1 MRRLF
6 SSIYKEFL
14 VLIRDRAGLAI
25 LYIMPL
31 VLILIMTII
40 QDATFRTVKEA
51 NISMILV
58 NNDKDSLGEAISE
71 GLYAS
76 EFFQIVEEID
86 GEKIT
91 TERAKELVAQGE
103 YKIGIIIP
111 ERATEAI
118 RGNVNAFI
126 NKSFKS
132 FSIPGMKKRTKQ
144 STIDITIFIDPATSH
159 SFKNSVMSSLKE
171 FTSKLEIEM
180 FFKNFSE
187 AMAQMMPDQK
197 PIKFEGFQ
205 TINYKEVY
213 ASQTNDDLLPN
224 SVQHNVPAWTMFAMF
239 FIVLP
244 LAGNIIKERD
254 DGSAFRLKTMPGSFV
269 TIMFS
274 KIVIYLTVAFTQFV
288 LMLLIGVYI
297 MPLIG
302 LPQLEI
308 GPHKIALAVMALASG
323 LAATGYGVTLG
334 TIATTHEQAATFGAV
349 SIIIFAALGGIWVP
363 VYVMPATMRI
373 ISQFSPLHWGLNG
386 FYDIFLRGGNLM
398 VVLSE
403 TIKLLVFFMA
413 MLGIAIAYNKYNKAK

>member
-1 MRRLF
+1 MLRLL

-25 LYIMPL
+25 LFIMPL
-31 VLILIMTII
+31 VLILIMTLI
-40 QDATFRTVKEA
+40 QDSSFKSIKQV

-58 NNDKDSLGEAISE
+58 NNDNDSLGQAISK
-71 GLYAS
+71 GLYTS
-76 EFFQIVEEID
+76 EFFQIVEKID

-91 TERAKELVAQGE
+91 EERAKELVAQGK
-103 YKIGIIIP
+103 YKLGIIIP
-111 ERATEAI
+111 ERATDAI
-118 RGNVNAFI
+118 RGNVNALI

-132 FSIPGMKKRTKQ
+132 FNIPGVKKRTKK
-144 STIDITIFIDPATSH
+144 STVDVTIYIDPATSQ
-159 SFKNSVMSSLKE
+159 SFKNMVMSSLKE
-171 FTSKLEIEM
+171 FTSQLEIEM

-187 AMAQMMPDQK
+187 AMAQLMPDQK
-197 PIKFEGFQ
+197 AIKFGSFE
-205 TINYKEVY
+205 TIKYKEVY
-213 ASQTNDDLLPN
+213 ASTTEDELLPN

-269 TIMFS
+269 TVMFS
-274 KIVIYLTVAFTQFV
+274 KIFVFLGVAFLQFI
-288 LMLLIGVYI
+288 LMLLVGVYI
-297 MPLIG
+297 MPVMG

-308 GPHKIALAVMALASG
+308 GPHKIALGVMALASG
-323 LAATGYGVTLG
+323 LAATGYGVLIG

-363 VYVMPATMRI
+363 VYIMPHTIRI

-386 FYDIFLRGGNLM
+386 FYDIFLRGGDLT
-398 VVLSE
+398 VVLAE
-403 TIKLLVFFMA
+403 TAKLLTFFII
-413 MLGIAIAYNKYNKAK
+413 MLGLAIVYNKLNRTK

>member
-1 MRRLF
+1 MLRLL

-14 VLIRDRAGLAI
+14 ILIRDRAGLAI
-25 LYIMPL
+25 LFIMPL
-31 VLILIMTII
+31 VLILIMTVI
-40 QDATFRTVKEA
+40 QDATFKTVKQV

-91 TERAKELVAQGE
+91 KEKAEELVAQGK
-103 YKIGIIIP
+103 YKLGIIIP

-118 RGNVNAFI
+118 RGNVNALI

-132 FSIPGMKKRTKQ
+132 FNIPGVKKRTKK
-144 STIDITIFIDPATSH
+144 STIDITIYIDPVTSQ
-159 SFKNSVMSSLKE
+159 SFKNMVMSSLKE
-171 FTSKLEIEM
+171 FTSQLEIEM

-187 AMAQMMPDQK
+187 AMAQLMPDQK
-197 PIKFEGFQ
+197 PIKFESFG
-205 TINYKEVY
+205 TINYKEIY
-213 ASQTNDDLLPN
+213 ASTTNDEILPN

-254 DGSAFRLKTMPGSFV
+254 DGSAFRLKTMPGSFI

-274 KIVIYLTVAFTQFV
+274 KIFVFLGVSFLQFI
-288 LMLLIGVYI
+288 LMLLVGVYI
-297 MPLIG
+297 MPLLG

-308 GPHKIALAVMALASG
+308 GSHKIALGVMALASG
-323 LAATGYGVTLG
+323 LAATGYGVLIG

-363 VYVMPATMRI
+363 AYVMPPALRI

-386 FYDIFLRGGNLM
+386 FYDIFLRGGDLT

-403 TIKLLVFFMA
+403 TAKLLTFFII
-413 MLGIAIAYNKYNKAK
+413 MLGLAIVYNKLNKTK

>member
-1 MRRLF
+1 MLRLL
-6 SSIYKEFL
+6 SSIYKELL

-25 LYIMPL
+25 LFIMPL
-31 VLILIMTII
+31 VLILIMTLI
-40 QDATFRTVKEA
+40 QDATFRTVKEV

-58 NNDKDSLGEAISE
+58 NNDKDSLGEAISK

-76 EFFQIVEEID
+76 EFFQIVEKINGEHID
-86 GEKIT
+86 EET
-91 TERAKELVAQGE
+91 AKELIARGD

-118 RGNVNAFI
+118 RGNVNALI

-132 FSIPGMKKRTKQ
+132 FNIPGVKKRTKK
-144 STIDITIFIDPATSH
+144 STIDVTIYIDPATSN
-159 SFKNSVMSSLKE
+159 SFKNMVMSSLKE
-171 FTSKLEIEM
+171 FTSQLEIEM

-187 AMAQMMPDQK
+187 AMAQLIPDQK
-197 PIKFEGFQ
+197 PIKFESFE
-205 TINYKEVY
+205 TIRYKEVY
-213 ASQTNDDLLPN
+213 ASTTKDEVLPN

-269 TIMFS
+269 MIMFS
-274 KIVIYLTVAFTQFV
+274 KIFVFLGVSFVQFI
-288 LMLLIGVYI
+288 LMLLVGVYI
-297 MPLIG
+297 MPAMG

-308 GPHKIALAVMALASG
+308 GPHKIALAVMALSSG
-323 LAATGYGVTLG
+323 LAATGYGVAIG

-363 VYVMPATMRI
+363 VYVMPHTIRI

-386 FYDIFLRGGNLM
+386 FYDIFLRGGDLM
-398 VVLSE
+398 VVLAE
-403 TIKLLVFFMA
+403 AGKLLIFFVI
-413 MLGIAIAYNKYNKAK
+413 MLGIAIVYNNYTKTK

>member
-1 MRRLF
+1 MIRLI

-25 LYIMPL
+25 LFIMPL
-31 VLILIMTII
+31 VLILIMTLI
-40 QDATFRTVKEA
+40 QDATFRTVKEVD
-51 NISMILV
+51 ISMILV
-58 NNDKDSLGEAISE
+58 NNDRDSLGEAISQ
-71 GLYAS
+71 GLYDS
-76 EFFQIVEEID
+76 EFFTIVEEID

-91 TERAKELVAQGE
+91 DSLAKELVARGD

-111 ERATEAI
+111 ERATDAI
-118 RGNVNAFI
+118 RGNVNALI

-132 FSIPGMKKRTKQ
+132 FNVPGVKKRTRK
-144 STIDITIFIDPATSH
+144 STIDITIYIDPATSQ
-159 SFKNSVMSSLKE
+159 SFKNMVMSSLKE
-171 FTSKLEIEM
+171 FTSQLEIEM

-187 AMAQMMPDQK
+187 AMAQMMPGQK
-197 PIKFEGFQ
+197 PIKFESFE
-205 TINYKEVY
+205 TIKYQEVY
-213 ASQTNDDLLPN
+213 ASTTKDEMLPN

-269 TIMFS
+269 TVMFS
-274 KIVIYLTVAFTQFV
+274 KIFVFLGVAFLQFI
-288 LMLLIGVYI
+288 LMLMVGVYI
-297 MPLIG
+297 MPLMG

-308 GPHKIALAVMALASG
+308 GPHKIALGVMAIASG
-323 LAATGYGVTLG
+323 LAATGYGVAIG

-363 VYVMPATMRI
+363 VYVMPHTIRI

-386 FYDIFLRGGNLM
+386 FYDIFLRGGDIS
-398 VVLSE
+398 VVIAE
-403 TIKLLVFFMA
+403 TAKLLLFFVI
-413 MLGIAIAYNKYNKAK
+413 MLLIAVAYNKYTKTK

>member
-25 LYIMPL
+25 LFIMPL

-40 QDATFRTVKEA
+40 QDASFKSVKEV
-51 NISMILV
+51 NISMVLV
-58 NNDKDSLGEAISE
+58 NNDNDSLGQAITQ
-71 GLYAS
+71 GLYES
-76 EFFQIVEEID
+76 EFFQIIEEID
-86 GEKIT
+86 GKKIT
-91 TERAKELVAQGE
+91 KEQAQELVAKGE
-103 YKIGIIIP
+103 YKIGVIIP
-111 ERATEAI
+111 ARATDAI
-118 RGNVNAFI
+118 RGNVNSFI

-132 FSIPGMKKRTKQ
+132 FQVPGVKKRTKH
-144 STIDITIFIDPATSH
+144 STIDITIFIDPATSQ

-171 FTSKLEIEM
+171 FTSQLEINM
-180 FFKNFSE
+180 FFKNFSL
-187 AMAQMMPDQK
+187 AVAQMMPDQK

-213 ASQTNDDLLPN
+213 ASTTNDEILPN

-254 DGSAFRLKTMPGSFV
+254 EGSAFRLKTMPGSYITV
-269 TIMFS
+269 MFS
-274 KIVIYLTVAFTQFV
+274 KVFVFLGVAFAQFILMV
-288 LMLLIGVYI
+288 LVGIYV
-297 MPLIG
+297 MPAIG

-308 GPHKIALAVMALASG
+308 GPHKIALGVMALSSG
-323 LAATGYGVTLG
+323 LAATGYGVALG
-334 TIATTHEQAATFGAV
+334 TIATTHEQAASFGAV

-363 VYVMPATMRI
+363 VYVMPHTMRV

-386 FYDIFLRGGNLM
+386 FYDIFLRGGDLV
-398 VVLSE
+398 VVLAE
-403 TIKLLVFFMA
+403 TAKLLFFCGL
-413 MLGIAIAYNKYNKAK
+413 MLVIAYVYNRYTRTK

>member
-1 MRRLF
+1 MLRLL
-6 SSIYKEFL
+6 SSIYKELL

-25 LYIMPL
+25 LFMMPL
-31 VLILIMTII
+31 VLIIIMTLI
-40 QDATFRTVKEA
+40 QDATFRTVKEV

-58 NNDKDSLGEAISE
+58 NNDKDSLGEAIRQ

-76 EFFQIVEEID
+76 EYFQIVEEIN
-86 GEKIT
+86 GEEIT
-91 TERAKELVAQGE
+91 SEKAKELVAKGE

-111 ERATEAI
+111 ERATDAI
-118 RGNVNAFI
+118 RGNVNALV

-132 FSIPGMKKRTKQ
+132 FNIPGVKKRTKK
-144 STIDITIFIDPATSH
+144 STVNVTIYIDPATSQ
-159 SFKNSVMSSLKE
+159 SFKNMVLSSLKE
-171 FTSKLEIEM
+171 FTSQLEIEM

-187 AMAQMMPDQK
+187 AMAQLMPDQE
-197 PIKFEGFQ
+197 PVKFESFE
-205 TINYKEVY
+205 TIKYQEVY
-213 ASQTNDDLLPN
+213 ASTTKDEMLPN

-269 TIMFS
+269 TVMFS
-274 KIVIYLTVAFTQFV
+274 KIFVFLGVAFLQFI
-288 LMLLIGVYI
+288 LMLLVGVYI
-297 MPLIG
+297 MPLMG

-323 LAATGYGVTLG
+323 LAATGYGVAIG

-363 VYVMPATMRI
+363 VYVMPNTIRI

-386 FYDIFLRGGNLM
+386 FYDIFLRGGDLM
-398 VVLSE
+398 VVAAE
-403 TIKLLVFFMA
+403 TTKLLVFFVF
-413 MLGIAIAYNKYNKAK
+413 MLLIAIVYNNYTRTK

>member
-14 VLIRDRAGLAI
+14 VLIRDKAGLAI
-25 LYIMPL
+25 LFIMPL
-31 VLILIMTII
+31 VLIIIMTII
-40 QDATFRTVKEA
+40 QDATFKTVKQV
-51 NISMILV
+51 NIPMILV
-58 NNDKDSLGEAISE
+58 NNDKDSLGKAISN
-71 GLYAS
+71 GLYES
-76 EFFQIVEEID
+76 DFFQIVEEND
-86 GEKIT
+86 GKKIT
-91 TERAKELVAQGE
+91 SEEAKKLVAQGK

-118 RGNVNAFI
+118 RGNVSAFI
-126 NKSFKS
+126 NKSFKT
-132 FSIPGMKKRTKQ
+132 FSIPGVKKRTRK
-144 STIDITIFIDPATSH
+144 STIDITIFIDPATSQ

-213 ASQTNDDLLPN
+213 ASTTKDKMLPN

-244 LAGNIIKERD
+244 LAGNIIKEREE
-254 DGSAFRLKTMPGSFV
+254 GSAFRLKTMPGSYITV
-269 TIMFS
+269 MFS
-274 KIVIYLTVAFTQFV
+274 KIFIFLGVAFAQFI
-288 LMLLIGVYI
+288 LMLLVGVYV
-297 MPLIG
+297 MPILG

-308 GPHKIALAVMALASG
+308 GPHKIALAVMAIASG
-323 LAATGYGVTLG
+323 LAATGYGVAVG

-363 VYVMPATMRI
+363 VYIMPAAMRI

-386 FYDIFLRGGNLM
+386 FYDIFLRGGDLM
-398 VVLSE
+398 VVLAE
-403 TIKLLVFFMA
+403 TAKLLFFFA
-413 MLGIAIAYNKYNKAK
+413 LMLVIAIVYNNYNKAK

>member
-1 MRRLF
+1 MLRLL
-6 SSIYKEFL
+6 SSIYKELL

-25 LYIMPL
+25 LFIMPL
-31 VLILIMTII
+31 VLILIMTVI
-40 QDATFRTVKEA
+40 QDATFRTVKEV

-58 NNDKDSLGEAISE
+58 NNDKDSLGEAISK

-76 EFFQIVEEID
+76 EFFQIVEEIN
-86 GEKIT
+86 GENIDEET
-91 TERAKELVAQGE
+91 AKELIARGD

-118 RGNVNAFI
+118 RGNVNALI

-132 FSIPGMKKRTKQ
+132 FNIPGVKKRTKK
-144 STIDITIFIDPATSH
+144 STIDVTIYIDPATSN
-159 SFKNSVMSSLKE
+159 SFKNMVMSSLKE
-171 FTSKLEIEM
+171 FTSQLEIEM

-187 AMAQMMPDQK
+187 AMAQLMPGQK
-197 PIKFEGFQ
+197 PIKFESFE
-205 TINYKEVY
+205 TIRYKEVY
-213 ASQTNDDLLPN
+213 ASTTENEILPN

-269 TIMFS
+269 MIMFS
-274 KIVIYLTVAFTQFV
+274 KIFVFLGVAFLQFI
-288 LMLLIGVYI
+288 LMLMVGVYI
-297 MPLIG
+297 MPALG

-308 GPHKIALAVMALASG
+308 GPHKIALGVMALSSG
-323 LAATGYGVTLG
+323 LAATGYGVAIG

-363 VYVMPATMRI
+363 VYVMPHTIRI

-386 FYDIFLRGGNLM
+386 FYDIFLRGGDLM
-398 VVLSE
+398 VVLAE
-403 TIKLLVFFMA
+403 AGKLLTFFVI
-413 MLGIAIAYNKYNKAK
+413 MLGVAIVYNNYNKTK

>member
-1 MRRLF
+1 MQRLF

-25 LYIMPL
+25 LFIMPL
-31 VLILIMTII
+31 VLILIMTVI
-40 QDATFRTVKEA
+40 QDATFRTVKEV

-58 NNDKDSLGEAISE
+58 NNDKDSLGEAITK

-91 TERAKELVAQGE
+91 KEMAKNLVATGD

-118 RGNVNAFI
+118 RGNVNTLI

-132 FSIPGMKKRTKQ
+132 FNIPGVKKRTKK
-144 STIDITIFIDPATSH
+144 STVDITIFIDPATSQ
-159 SFKNSVMSSLKE
+159 SFKNSVLSSLKE
-171 FTSKLEIEM
+171 FTSQLEIEM

-187 AMAQMMPDQK
+187 ALAQMMPDQK
-197 PIKFEGFQ
+197 PIKFESFE
-205 TINYKEVY
+205 TIKYQEVY
-213 ASQTNDDLLPN
+213 ASTTGVEKLPN

-244 LAGNIIKERD
+244 LAGNIIKEREE
-254 DGSAFRLKTMPGSFV
+254 GSAFRLKTMPGSFI

-274 KIVIYLTVAFTQFV
+274 KIFIFLGVAFLQFI
-288 LMLLIGVYI
+288 LMLLVGVYI
-297 MPLIG
+297 MPLMG

-323 LAATGYGVTLG
+323 LAATGYGVAVG

-363 VYVMPATMRI
+363 VYVMPHNIRI
-373 ISQFSPLHWGLNG
+373 LSQFSPLNWGLNG
-386 FYDIFLRGGNLM
+386 FYDIFLRGGDLF
-398 VVLSE
+398 VVLAE
-403 TIKLLVFFMA
+403 TAKLLIFFVLMLIIA
-413 MLGIAIAYNKYNKAK
+413 MVYNNYNKTK